1 MRPRLALRKEARGAC
16 GDTTRAVRSGGDR
29 RNHLAAVD
37 GDAAPIGWR
46 KSGATGLLPGL
57 FARCVTVV
65 WLAATDKEAGA
76 DRGAGRAHARIAEL
90 LAAISEETAP
100 IWRHRQPGH
109 RRSPPN
115 RRQNTCASSSL
126 ASKTRRS

>member
-76 DRGAGRAHARIAEL
+76 HTDAGKAHARITEVSGDRRGDCAD
-90 LAAISEETAP
+90 LAASSTGPQAP
-100 IWRHRQPGH
+100 PAEPSAKHLRVFQL
-109 RRSPPN
+109 SK
-115 RRQNTCASSSL
+115 QNT
-126 ASKTRRS
+126 T